1 MANSHGVTASRADY
15 MARVEILVT
24 TRCIRIVLGDLKNYT
39 EQCQTSGKQI
49 IDEVLTA
56 VNVFRSLLLLLAS
69 VVLSGLLDGKTSFG
83 TCSVEVALIVHGFL
97 ERVAFPTEDV
107 VAVCSSTARS
117 S

>member
-1 MANSHGVTASRADY
+1 
-15 MARVEILVT
+15 
-24 TRCIRIVLGDLKNYT
+24 
-39 EQCQTSGKQI
+39 
-49 IDEVLTA
+49 
-56 VNVFRSLLLLLAS
+56 LLLLAS